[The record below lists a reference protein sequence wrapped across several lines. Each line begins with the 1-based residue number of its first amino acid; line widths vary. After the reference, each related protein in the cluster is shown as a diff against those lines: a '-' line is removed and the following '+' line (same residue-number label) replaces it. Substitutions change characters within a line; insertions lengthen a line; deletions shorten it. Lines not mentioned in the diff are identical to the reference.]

1 MRYPF
6 PGWWWLVLAGYACL
20 QAGAALAATGEATS
34 VVKRVQTSLISVMKE
49 ATQLGYEGRFSGLE
63 SVVWQTHDIPFVA
76 KVALGKHWPRLD
88 EQQRTAFISTF
99 AKLSTATYAA
109 RFDEYH
115 GERFRIVAESPL
127 PRGKGLLVESRLI
140 KANGEEVHFNY
151 LLHQVGDD
159 WKIINIIVNGVSDL
173 AVKRA
178 EYTKLMDDSGFSA
191 LMVRLEE
198 QIQTYA
204 ASH

>member
-1 MRYPF
+1 MLA
-6 PGWWWLVLAGYACL
+6 GCVCLSAGAVLAAS
-20 QAGAALAATGEATS
+20 GEATA
-34 VVKRVQTSLISVMKE
+34 VVNRVQTSLISVMKE

-63 SVVWQTHDIPFVA
+63 SVVWETHDIPFVA

-88 EQQRTAFISTF
+88 EHQRSAFVSTF

-127 PRGKGLLVESRLI
+127 PRGKGMLVESRLI
-140 KANGEEVHFNY
+140 KSNGEEVHFNY
-151 LLHQVGDD
+151 LLHRVGND

-178 EYTKLMDDSGFSA
+178 EYAKLMEESGFSA
-191 LMVRLEE
+191 LMARLEE
-198 QIQTYA
+198 QILAYA
-204 ASH
+204 AGR